1 MQNIGLFA
9 LLGLGEGALI
19 AALAISVVVFY
30 RGSGTVNL
38 SMGAIAMVASY
49 VNYSFGAGTFGF
61 HPPDWLAMLLTLVV
75 VAILG
80 TIIEFGLFWPLR
92 TSSPL
97 AKLAASL
104 GLLLLAQSLIAI
116 IYGNN
121 TLTPTSIL
129 PGSPVHVFGRVVP
142 EDRLL
147 LALIVVV
154 LAVALWALY
163 RFSPFGLATRAAA
176 ESEPFAMYAGLSPR
190 RLSLANSLLA
200 SVIAGAFGVLVAP
213 LITLNTIQLPLEI
226 VPALGAALFASFNS
240 LGVACFAGLTMGA
253 LSSLL
258 TYWSSQSW
266 FPKYQGNPINGLPEL
281 LFFVL
286 VAVAMAWRGS
296 KMPARGEL
304 MEKRMPLAPR
314 PENLLRN
321 SAIALVIGVV
331 LLIVFPYDF
340 RQALVNSMLGAMICL
355 SLIVVIGY
363 VGQISV
369 VQVGLAGVAGYAM
382 SHMLT
387 SAGGVWADFP
397 IAPLVGIA
405 AALVVGFITAV
416 ASLRVR
422 GVSLAVVTLA
432 GMYAIENFG
441 FGNALWGAQA
451 TGSPVNPLHVFG
463 LNLSPTAS
471 FRGIDGKVPSPV
483 FGFVVLVVLIL
494 LSLLVAAV
502 RRGTI
507 GQKMLAVRSNER
519 AAAAAGINVRKVKLT
534 AFMVSAFI
542 AGVCGAL
549 YAYNFGTV
557 SADLFGTVNSLVII
571 AYAYFGGITMI
582 TGALFAGVGATQGL
596 IPQAFQTW
604 WGLSGNWALLIG
616 AVGLLVTLV
625 GNPDGIA
632 GTAYWKRRA
641 KAKAKA
647 LAAAGGDAAAV
658 VDMPAPREAASA
670 PSSATRTVDKQLPA
684 PVDKPGGSGGL
695 SPGRCARVV
704 RPVRWRFLPPGAQP
718 GARCGTGLID
728 NYLWLPSLQAGHR
741 AGTPRNR
748 ATQA

>member
-1 MQNIGLFA
+1 MQNVGLFA

-49 VNYSFGAGTFGF
+49 LNYSFGAGTFGF
-61 HPPDWLAMLLTLVV
+61 TPPSWLALILTLVII
-75 VAILG
+75 AILG

-104 GLLLLAQSLIAI
+104 GLLLLAQALIAI
-116 IYGNN
+116 IYGNS
-121 TLTPTSIL
+121 TLSPTSIL
-129 PGSPVHVFGRVVP
+129 PGAPVHVFGKVVP
-142 EDRLL
+142 EDRLIL
-147 LALIVVV
+147 TLIVVV
-154 LAVALWALY
+154 LAAALWALY

-176 ESEPFAMYAGLSPR
+176 ESEPYAMYAGLSPR
-190 RLSLANSLLA
+190 RLSLANSVLA
-200 SVIAGAFGVLVAP
+200 SIIAGAFGILVAP
-213 LITLNTIQLPLEI
+213 LITLNTTQLPLEI
-226 VPALGAALFASFNS
+226 VPALGAALFAGFNS
-240 LGVACFAGLTMGA
+240 LGVACFAGLLMGA

-258 TYWSSQSW
+258 NYWSSQPW
-266 FPKYQGNPINGLPEL
+266 FPQYHGNPINGLPEL
-281 LFFVL
+281 LFFIL

-304 MEKRMPLAPR
+304 VEKRMPLAPR

-321 SAIALVIGVV
+321 SVVALVIGVV
-331 LLIVFPYDF
+331 LLVVFPYDF

-369 VQVGLAGVAGYAM
+369 VQVGLAGVTGYAM

-387 SAGGVWADFP
+387 SAGGIWADFP
-397 IAPLVGIA
+397 IAPLVGVV

-441 FGNALWGAQA
+441 FGNTAWGAQA
-451 TGSPVNPLHVFG
+451 TGSPVSPLHVFG
-463 LNLSPTAS
+463 LNLSPTAG

-483 FGFVVLVVLIL
+483 FGFVVLAVLIG
-494 LSLLVAAV
+494 LSFLVAAI

-519 AAAAAGINVRKVKLT
+519 AAAAAGIDVRRVKLT
-534 AFMVSAFI
+534 AFMMSALI
-542 AGVCGAL
+542 AGICGAL

-557 SADLFGTVNSLVII
+557 SSDLFGTVNSLVII

-582 TGALFAGVGATQGL
+582 SGALFAGLGATQGL

-625 GNPDGIA
+625 GNPDGVA

-641 KAKAKA
+641 KKQRA
-647 LAAAGGDAAAV
+647 LAAAGVAGDAVSV
-658 VDMPAPREAASA
+658 VGVAGPRAPASA
-670 PSSATRTVDKQLPA
+670 PSSASS
-684 PVDKPGGSGGL
+684 PVDKP
-695 SPGRCARVV
+695 
-704 RPVRWRFLPPGAQP
+704 
-718 GARCGTGLID
+718 
-728 NYLWLPSLQAGHR
+728 
-741 AGTPRNR
+741 
-748 ATQA
+748 

>member
-1 MQNIGLFA
+1 VQNVGLFA

-49 VNYSFGAGTFGF
+49 LNYSFGAGTFGF
-61 HPPDWLAMLLTLVV
+61 TPPGWLALLLTLVIIAV
-75 VAILG
+75 LG

-104 GLLLLAQSLIAI
+104 GLLLLAQALIAI
-116 IYGNN
+116 IYGNS
-121 TLTPTSIL
+121 TLSPTSIL
-129 PGSPVHVFGRVVP
+129 PGAPVHVFGKVVP
-142 EDRLL
+142 EDRLW

-154 LAVALWALY
+154 LAAALWAVY

-200 SVIAGAFGVLVAP
+200 SVIAGAFGILVAP
-213 LITLNTIQLPLEI
+213 LITLNTTQLPLEI
-226 VPALGAALFASFNS
+226 VPALGAALFAGFSS
-240 LGVACFAGLTMGA
+240 LGVACFAGLVMGA

-258 TYWSSQSW
+258 NYWSSQPW
-266 FPKYQGNPINGLPEL
+266 FPQSQGNPINGLPEL

-286 VAVAMAWRGS
+286 VAIAMAWRGS

-304 MEKRMPLAPR
+304 VEKRMPLAPR
-314 PENLLRN
+314 PENLVRN
-321 SAIALVIGVV
+321 SLIALVIGVV

-369 VQVGLAGVAGYAM
+369 VQVGLAGVTGYAM

-397 IAPLVGIA
+397 IAPLVGVV

-451 TGSPVNPLHVFG
+451 TGSPVSPLHVFG
-463 LNLSPTAS
+463 VNLSPTAS

-494 LSLLVAAV
+494 LSILVAAI
-502 RRGTI
+502 RRGKI

-519 AAAAAGINVRKVKLT
+519 AAAAAGINVRQVKLT
-534 AFMVSAFI
+534 AFMVSALI
-542 AGVCGAL
+542 AGICGAL

-582 TGALFAGVGATQGL
+582 TGALFAGLGATQGL

-632 GTAYWKRRA
+632 GTGYWKRRT
-641 KAKAKA
+641 KAKQRA
-647 LAAAGGDAAAV
+647 LAAEPTAVTDVPAAR
-658 VDMPAPREAASA
+658 APTSAATSA
-670 PSSATRTVDKQLPA
+670 
-684 PVDKPGGSGGL
+684 DKP
-695 SPGRCARVV
+695 
-704 RPVRWRFLPPGAQP
+704 
-718 GARCGTGLID
+718 
-728 NYLWLPSLQAGHR
+728 
-741 AGTPRNR
+741 
-748 ATQA
+748 

>member
-1 MQNIGLFA
+1 
-9 LLGLGEGALI
+9 
-19 AALAISVVVFY
+19 VVFY

-49 VNYSFGAGTFGF
+49 LNYSFGAGTFGF
-61 HPPDWLAMLLTLVV
+61 RPPGWAALLLTLVV
-75 VAILG
+75 VAVLG

-104 GLLLLAQSLIAI
+104 GLLLLAQSLISI
-116 IYGNN
+116 IYGNS

-129 PGSPVHVFGRVVP
+129 PGDPVHVFGRVVP
-142 EDRLL
+142 EDRLI

-154 LAVALWALY
+154 LAAALWAVY

-176 ESEPFAMYAGLSPR
+176 ESEPYAMYAGLSPR
-190 RLSLANSLLA
+190 RLSLSNSLLA

-213 LITLNTIQLPLEI
+213 LITLNTTQLPLMI

-240 LGVACFAGLTMGA
+240 LGVACFSGLVMGA

-266 FPKYQGNPINGLPEL
+266 FPKSQGNPINGLPEL
-281 LFFVL
+281 LFFIL

-304 MEKRMPLAPR
+304 TEKRMPLAPR

-321 SAIALVIGVV
+321 SVIALVIGVV
-331 LLIVFPYDF
+331 LLVVFPYDF

-369 VQVGLAGVAGYAM
+369 VQVALAGVTGYTM

-387 SAGGVWADFP
+387 GAGGVWADFP
-397 IAPLVGIA
+397 VAPLVGVV

-432 GMYAIENFG
+432 GAVAIESFG
-441 FGNALWGAQA
+441 FGNAAWGAQA
-451 TGSPVNPLHVFG
+451 TGSPVSPLHVFG
-463 LNLSPTAS
+463 LNLSPSAG

-483 FGFVVLVVLIL
+483 FGFVVLAVLIL
-494 LSLLVAAV
+494 LCLLVAAV
-502 RRGTI
+502 RRGTL

-519 AAAAAGINVRKVKLT
+519 AAAAAGIDVRRVKLT

-542 AGVCGAL
+542 AGTCGAL

-557 SADLFGTVNSLVII
+557 SADLFGSVSSLVII

-582 TGALFAGVGATQGL
+582 TGALFAGLGATQGL
-596 IPQAFQTW
+596 IPQAFDTW

-625 GNPDGIA
+625 GNPDGVA

-641 KAKAKA
+641 KAKQRA
-647 LAAAGGDAAAV
+647 LAAGAGGAAAPV
-658 VDMPAPREAASA
+658 VDVPTPRAPTSA
-670 PSSATRTVDKQLPA
+670 GS
-684 PVDKPGGSGGL
+684 PVDKP
-695 SPGRCARVV
+695 
-704 RPVRWRFLPPGAQP
+704 
-718 GARCGTGLID
+718 
-728 NYLWLPSLQAGHR
+728 
-741 AGTPRNR
+741 
-748 ATQA
+748 